1 VGLFCNEAYHAY
13 LSPSHHIIA
22 STSHISLSLSLSL
35 SLSTAYKWHH
45 HIKGFIPMRGISEQS
60 LIICACNNRPI
71 DVDGAGL
78 LGCCSK
84 LQNMHA
90 WKPLHGV
97 YVWLP
102 GPPAL
107 CFLFICKGAGRAGR
121 VHSSLSL
128 EIEMANKKGKKKKE
142 NLIMDIVLY
151 TCREG

>member
-1 VGLFCNEAYHAY
+1 
-13 LSPSHHIIA
+13 
-22 STSHISLSLSLSL
+22 
-35 SLSTAYKWHH
+35 
-45 HIKGFIPMRGISEQS
+45 MRGISEQS

-107 CFLFICKGAGRAGR
+107 CFLFVCKRAGRAGR
-121 VHSSLSL
+121 VHSSLSHSLSLSL